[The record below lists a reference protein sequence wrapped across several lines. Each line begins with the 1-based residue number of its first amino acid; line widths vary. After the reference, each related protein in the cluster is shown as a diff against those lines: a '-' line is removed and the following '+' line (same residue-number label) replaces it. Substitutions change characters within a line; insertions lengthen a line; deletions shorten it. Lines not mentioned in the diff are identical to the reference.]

1 MCECLQ
7 ILDTFSRRVVVVL
20 IASAPSSVVLI
31 ASAPSSVVSLT
42 RGEPLDFNRYL
53 ICANPSDPLEDLQI
67 WFPIDP
73 TNVFKCLYFITGK

>member
-7 ILDTFSRRVVVVL
+7 ILDTFSRRVV
-20 IASAPSSVVLI
+20 VVLI